1 MNVFF
6 GGDREGVGKRERDVG
21 GHENNGA
28 EERKSNSGDPCV
40 RRERF

>member
-1 MNVFF
+1 MYFLEETERVS
-6 GGDREGVGKRERDVG
+6 GRERDVG